1 MNYIYYIIIERN
13 VNWKLYIVITNTK
26 IGGNVMYKE
35 TFRAIPEKEKLDL
48 IRENENLG
56 IVVQIAM
63 VSRNLETKTFAEK
76 VKVTPATI
84 SNVINNTRKPSARL
98 LRDMLKCLGLTAN
111 QFLEI
116 INYYNN
122 YQGEWKYTYT
132 LYETV
137 KRVVENLES
146 TT

>member
-1 MNYIYYIIIERN
+1 MC
-13 VNWKLYIVITNTK
+13 KK
-26 IGGNVMYKE
+26 
-35 TFRAIPEKEKLDL
+35 TFTAIPEKEKLDI
-48 IRENENLG
+48 IREMENLG

-63 VSRNLETKTFAEK
+63 TSRNLTAKDFAEE
-76 VKVTPATI
+76 VRVTPATI
-84 SNVINNTRKPSARL
+84 HSIIQHTRKPSARL
-98 LRDMLKCLGLTAN
+98 LRDMLKCLSLTAN
-111 QFLEI
+111 QFIEI

-137 KRVVENLES
+137 KRVVENAEA

>member
-1 MNYIYYIIIERN
+1 
-13 VNWKLYIVITNTK
+13 
-26 IGGNVMYKE
+26 MYKE
-35 TFRAIPEKEKLDL
+35 TYSAIPEKEKLDL
-48 IRENENLG
+48 IREMENLG

-63 VSRNLETKTFAEK
+63 NSRNLGIKGLAEK
-76 VKVTPATI
+76 VKVTPVTI
-84 SNVINNTRKPSARL
+84 SNIIHGTRKPSARL
-98 LRDMLKCLGLTAN
+98 LRDMLKCLGLTAT
-111 QFLEI
+111 QLAEI

-137 KRVVENLES
+137 KLVVKNLES

>member
-1 MNYIYYIIIERN
+1 
-13 VNWKLYIVITNTK
+13 
-26 IGGNVMYKE
+26 MYKE

-48 IRENENLG
+48 IRRDESLG
-56 IVVQIAM
+56 VIVQIAM
-63 VSRNLETKTFAEK
+63 ASRNVDRKTFAEK
-76 VKVTPATI
+76 VEVTPAAI
-84 SNVINNTRKPSARL
+84 SAIINGTRKPSARL
-98 LRDMLKCLGLTAN
+98 LSDMLKCIGLTPT
-111 QFLEI
+111 QFIEI

-122 YQGEWKYTYT
+122 YHGEWKDTYT